1 VLTFYSGID
10 NAATTSTG
18 FSFDLTLQNYG
29 TVDAVLA
36 DSVLSIRI
44 TLSTNQDITGISS
57 QYYTFTE
64 DPSSANTYI
73 GTPTSGTITA
83 GETLNMTINVAT
95 SSPVTTFLVSSY
107 YFDWND

>member
-1 VLTFYSGID
+1 MKTKHAVWLAFFLNLSYAIVEFI
-10 NAATTSTG
+10 TG
-18 FSFDLTLQNYG
+18 GLFGSS
-29 TVDAVLA
+29 AVLA